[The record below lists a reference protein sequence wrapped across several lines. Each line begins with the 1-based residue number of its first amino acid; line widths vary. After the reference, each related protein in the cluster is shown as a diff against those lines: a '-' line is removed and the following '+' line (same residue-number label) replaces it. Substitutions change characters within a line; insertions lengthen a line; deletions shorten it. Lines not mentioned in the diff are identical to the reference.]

1 MEPTEKKRSRSETF
15 FTIAKG
21 LFFVLLILQFAPP
34 IISNFKT
41 SIEDAVSKSRVG
53 CITIKGILT
62 DSSFYVKK
70 IDDFL
75 KASDIKG
82 LIVKINSP
90 GGLPGTA
97 QAIFMELNRFKQK
110 KPVVIVVENMC
121 ASAAYYIA
129 ASGNRIICAPSSLIG
144 SVGVLAELPNVKD
157 LLNSWKIKFSYVQSG
172 AYKTAG
178 SPLTDMKAEERI
190 YLQQLCDDNYQ
201 QFIKDVAKSRG
212 LLVKDYKQWADG
224 KVFSGTQAL
233 KLKLV
238 DQIGSLN
245 DGIEVM
251 KKLANIQDDV
261 RLVKAKRLRG
271 IARLF
276 SSGDEDG
283 GMRSEAFSEMT
294 ASFISSVYSK
304 FVQHQTIANS
314 QLQIR

>member
-1 MEPTEKKRSRSETF
+1 MEPTEKKRSRSEVF
-15 FTIAKG
+15 FTITKG
-21 LFFVLLILQFAPP
+21 LFFVLLILQIAPF

-41 SIEDAVSKSRVG
+41 NIEDAVSKSRVG
-53 CITIKGILT
+53 YIAIKGILT
-62 DSSFYVKK
+62 DSSFYIKK
-70 IDDFL
+70 IDDFY
-75 KASDIKG
+75 KAPDIKG

-90 GGLPGTA
+90 GGFPGTA

-144 SVGVLAELPNVKD
+144 SIGVLTELPNVKD
-157 LLNSWKIKFSYVQSG
+157 LLNSWKIKFNYVQSG

-178 SPLTDMKAEERI
+178 SPLKDMNVEERV
-190 YLQQLCDDNYQ
+190 YLQQLCDDTYQ

-245 DGIEVM
+245 DGIEAM
-251 KKLANIQDDV
+251 KKLANIQDDIK
-261 RLVKAKRLRG
+261 LIKAHRAKGL
-271 IARLF
+271 ARLF
-276 SSGDEDG
+276 SSKHETL
-283 GMRSEAFSEMT
+283 SEVT
-294 ASFISSVYSK
+294 ASFMSSVYSK
-304 FVQHQTIANS
+304 FVQYQAAAHS
-314 QLQIR
+314 QPQIT